1 MPNVYIHYFQCTN
14 TLIGSITMTNVTSYD
29 IFWSINCFIVS
40 ILSVSSHF
48 IFKQILYYFQNSTE
62 MMWIMSYITTFY
74 FLNPPLIFTNSLLVL
89 SYPTLI
95 TRIFND
101 LHTDPVSNV
110 VKKLYVILPFRLN
123 PVTVE
128 IKKKYSFLLVH
139 CILPHR
145 QEVSTSSRSAEMTQ
159 PSLYATGIIFH
170 DNDSTIRYSKTR
182 HYKTC
187 LPHFG
192 NMSRKED
199 KNEVR
204 FYILLV
210 LFSVYFI

>member
-14 TLIGSITMTNVTSYD
+14 TLIRSITMTNVTSYD

-101 LHTDPVSNV
+101 LHDVYTDPVSNV

-128 IKKKYSFLLVH
+128 IKKNTASSSCTAFYHTGRKYRLLAGQLKWLNLPCMQPELSFTTTTRLLDTPKRVTTKH
-139 CILPHR
+139 VCPTSEIC
-145 QEVSTSSRSAEMTQ
+145 QEKK
-159 PSLYATGIIFH
+159 I
-170 DNDSTIRYSKTR
+170 KT
-182 HYKTC
+182 K
-187 LPHFG
+187 
-192 NMSRKED
+192 
-199 KNEVR
+199 
-204 FYILLV
+204 
-210 LFSVYFI
+210 

>member
-1 MPNVYIHYFQCTN
+1 MNHELQNHILCLKSPLDLYQF
-14 TLIGSITMTNVTSYD
+14 LISI
-29 IFWSINCFIVS
+29 
-40 ILSVSSHF
+40 ILSN
-48 IFKQILYYFQNSTE
+48 LDYTNFQWLT
-62 MMWIMSYITTFY
+62 Y
-74 FLNPPLIFTNSLLVL
+74 
-89 SYPTLI
+89 
-95 TRIFND
+95 
-101 LHTDPVSNV
+101 TDPVSNV